1 MRRTELDLKSKM
13 PFDRRKAALI
23 AQAASRFE
31 STVTLE
37 KDSVI
42 LNTKSLLGMLSQQ
55 IPRDGVMDLV
65 TDGPDEDAAAEAV
78 TSAIRA
84 L

>member
-1 MRRTELDLKSKM
+1 MRKTEINFRDKL
-13 PFDRRKAALI
+13 PIDRRKAALI

-42 LNTKSLLGMLSQQ
+42 LNTKSMLGMLSQQ
-55 IPRDGVMDLV
+55 MPKDGIMFLV
-65 TDGPDEDAAAEAV
+65 TDGPDEDVAAQELV
-78 TSAIRA
+78 KVVQT